1 MSSTS
6 DHDLAE
12 MVRRYLGTGRFLL
25 VMDDVWGVEDW
36 NALRDVLPKSNRMAT
51 TREKFFFQEIKTQG
65 VFEIEKC
72 RRVCIHSNLSEF
84 LSLGPKGPGIRSFLC
99 FNKEPTLLDP
109 KYTLA
114 IPDGFKLLR
123 VLESKPIKFHQFPK
137 GITKLI
143 HLRYIT
149 LSGDN
154 LRVLPEAISE
164 LWNLQTIVVDTK
176 SRQIT
181 VKANIW
187 RMIQLR
193 HLKTTAPIVLE
204 IKGEGEGGE
213 NLQTL
218 SRLSPEYCTNYVF
231 NRARNIKTLGIFG
244 KLASLVDANSLTKL
258 HRLEKLKL
266 VNDIIYESASQY
278 RLNGLPQANC
288 FPPNLKRLTLSATF
302 LDWNHMSTLAKIGTL
317 EALKL
322 KENAFI
328 GKFWNAVGDGFH
340 SLHFLLIA
348 ETDLAYWEA
357 STEYFPIL
365 RCLVLKNC
373 GNLKRIPVG
382 LAKSLQA
389 LDIERVCKSAVES
402 ARKIEEE
409 IRWMQGRGKHER
421 LRGGF
426 KLSVGPG
433 CE

>member
-1 MSSTS
+1 M
-6 DHDLAE
+6 
-12 MVRRYLGTGRFLL
+12 R
-25 VMDDVWGVEDW
+25 
-36 NALRDVLPKSNRMAT
+36 P
-51 TREKFFFQEIKTQG
+51 
-65 VFEIEKC
+65 
-72 RRVCIHSNLSEF
+72 
-84 LSLGPKGPGIRSFLC
+84 FLC
-99 FNKEPTLLDP
+99 FHNEPVILNP

-123 VLESKPIKFHQFPK
+123 VLESKSIKFHQFPK

-164 LWNLQTIVVDTK
+164 LWNLQTIIIDTK

-193 HLKTTAPIVLE
+193 HLKTTA
-204 IKGEGEGGE
+204 
-213 NLQTL
+213 
-218 SRLSPEYCTNYVF
+218 
-231 NRARNIKTLGIFG
+231 RNIKTLGIFG
-244 KLASLVDANSLTKL
+244 KLASLLDANKSLRKL
-258 HRLEKLKL
+258 HLLENLKL
-266 VNDIIYESASQY
+266 VNDLIYESASEY
-278 RLNGLPQANC
+278 RLNGLPQPNY

-317 EALKL
+317 EVLKL
-322 KENAFI
+322 KDNAFT
-328 GKFWNAVGDGFH
+328 GKFGMLLETA
-340 SLHFLLIA
+340 FL
-348 ETDLAYWEA
+348 A
-357 STEYFPIL
+357 STDYFPRL

-373 GNLKRIPVG
+373 GKLKEIPVG
-382 LAKSLQA
+382 LAKNLQE
-389 LDIERVCKSAVES
+389 LDIERVGKSGVEP

-409 IRWMQGRGKHER
+409 IRQMEVRGKDDR